1 MIEGIINK
9 IIPFSSVDGPGN
21 RTAIFLQGC
30 NFNCIYCHNP
40 ETIQLC
46 ENCGACIGA
55 CHQEALHQEDGRVTW
70 DKDKCCECDACSRV
84 CHKSSSPRTMKMDT
98 ERLFEEMSLYKR
110 FIDGI
115 TVSGGECTLQKDFLV
130 ELFTRAKAE
139 GLTCMID
146 TNGSNDFEAMQ
157 ELLDLCDG
165 VMLDVKV
172 YNNEKHK
179 QYMGCSNEMVLKN
192 LDYLAATGK
201 LYEVR
206 TVVVPDLLDN
216 EETVRYVAH
225 CLQKYNASIR
235 YKLIQ
240 YRSMGVKEAHSKQLC
255 SPSASEM
262 NKLKV
267 IATGAGAAEVIIV

>member
-1 MIEGIINK
+1 MIEGVINK

-55 CHQEALHQEDGRVTW
+55 CHKEALHKEDGIVTW
-70 DKDKCCECDACSRV
+70 DKDKCCECDACSTV
-84 CHKSSSPRTMKMDT
+84 CHQSSSPRTMNMDT
-98 ERLFEEMSLYKR
+98 DRLFEEMQLYKR

-115 TVSGGECTLQKDFLV
+115 TVSGGECTLQKEFLV
-130 ELFTRAKAE
+130 EIFTRAKAQ

-146 TNGSNDFEAMQ
+146 TNGSNDFEEMP

-172 YNNEKHK
+172 YDDERHK
-179 QYMGCSNEMVLKN
+179 QYMGHTNAVVLKN
-192 LDYLAATGK
+192 LDYLASVGK

-206 TVVVPDLLDN
+206 TVVVPDLLDH

-240 YRSMGVKEAHSKQLC
+240 YRSMGVKDAEKKNIC
-255 SPSASEM
+255 SPSVREM
-262 NKLKV
+262 NQLKS
-267 IATGAGAAEVIIV
+267 IALEAGCKEVIIV

>member
-1 MIEGIINK
+1 MIEGVINK

-46 ENCGACIGA
+46 TGCGRCVGSCPKDALYQA
-55 CHQEALHQEDGRVTW
+55 EATIVWE
-70 DKDKCCECDACSRV
+70 KDRCCECDTCTTL
-84 CHKSSSPRTMKMDT
+84 CQKSSSPRTMKMDT
-98 ERLFEEMSLYKR
+98 DRLFEEMKLYKR

-115 TVSGGECTLQKDFLV
+115 TVSGGECTLQQEFLV

-146 TNGSNDFEAMQ
+146 TNGSNDFKKMP
-157 ELLDLCDG
+157 ELVALCDG
-165 VMLDVKV
+165 FMLDVKV
-172 YNNEKHK
+172 YDAKAHEKYIGAPNEA
-179 QYMGCSNEMVLKN
+179 VLAN
-192 LDYLAATGK
+192 LHYLASIGK

-206 TVVVPDLLDN
+206 TVVVPELFDN
-216 EETVRYVAH
+216 EETVRYTASI
-225 CLQKYNASIR
+225 LTGYDASIR

-240 YRSMGVKEAHSKQLC
+240 YRSMGVREEGKKLR
-255 SPSASEM
+255 SPSRTEM
-262 NKLKV
+262 NQLEQIAKKLGCKQV
-267 IATGAGAAEVIIV
+267 IVV